1 MFTGLVQS
9 LAQVRAVTPDG
20 VGGARLSVVTPSV
33 AASAVLGESIA
44 VNGVC
49 LTVVASDGEAV
60 DFECGPE
67 TLLRTNLG
75 RLGVGSHAN
84 LERALRMGDPL
95 GGHFVSGH
103 VDCVGTIAAVE
114 PNGEWVTITFAVPKE
129 FDELLVHKGSVAIDG
144 ISLTLVT
151 VAPGAISVM
160 LIPHTLAHTT
170 LGSKAVGDEVNVEFD
185 LLAKHV
191 QKLLTHLTIT
201 L

>member
-9 LAQVRAVTPDG
+9 LAQIRTVTPDG
-20 VGGARLSVVTPSV
+20 VGGARLSVVAPAV
-33 AASAVLGESIA
+33 AVSAVLGESIA

-103 VDCVGTIAAVE
+103 VDCVGAITAVE
-114 PNGEWVTITFAVPKE
+114 PNGEWVTISFAVPKA
-129 FDELLVHKGSVAIDG
+129 FDELLVLKGSVAIDG

-151 VAPGAISVM
+151 VVPGAISVM

-170 LGSKAVGDEVNVEFD
+170 LGLKTVGDEVNLEFD

>member
-1 MFTGLVQS
+1 MFTGLVQT
-9 LAQVRAVTPDG
+9 LAQIRAVTPDG
-20 VGGARLSVVTPSV
+20 NGGAKLSAVAPAV

-49 LTVVASDGEAV
+49 LTVIAV
-60 DFECGPE
+60 DGDSVGFECGPE

-75 RLGVGSHAN
+75 RLAVGSHAN

-95 GGHFVSGH
+95 GGHFVTGH

-114 PNGEWVTITFAVPKE
+114 PNGEWVTIHFAVPKE
-129 FDELLVHKGSVAIDG
+129 FDDLLVIKGSVAIDG
-144 ISLTLVT
+144 VSLTLVT
-151 VAPGAISVM
+151 VVPGAISVM

-170 LGSKAVGDEVNVEFD
+170 LGSKTVGDEVNVEFD

>member
-9 LAQVRAVTPDG
+9 LAQVRSVSPDG
-20 VGGARLSVVTPSV
+20 VGGVRLSVVAPAV

-49 LTVVASDGEAV
+49 LTVVSSDADAV

-84 LERALRMGDPL
+84 LERALRVSDPL
-95 GGHFVSGH
+95 GGHFVTGH

-114 PNGEWVTITFAVPKE
+114 PNGEWVTISFAVPKE
-129 FDELLVHKGSVAIDG
+129 FDDLLVIKGSVAIDG

-151 VAPGAISVM
+151 VEPGRLSVM

-170 LGSKAVGDEVNVEFD
+170 LGSKTVGDEVNVEFD

-191 QKLLTHLTIT
+191 KKLFTHLTIT

>member
-9 LAQVRAVTPDG
+9 LTHIRTVTPDG
-20 VGGARLSVVTPSV
+20 VGGARLSVVAPAV
-33 AASAVLGESIA
+33 AASAVFGESIA

-49 LTVVASDGEAV
+49 LTVVASDADAV

-75 RLGVGSHAN
+75 RLGVGSPVN

-103 VDCVGTIAAVE
+103 VDCVGTLEAVE
-114 PNGEWVTITFAVPKE
+114 PNGEWVTITFAVPKA
-129 FDELLVHKGSVAIDG
+129 FDELLVLKGSVAIDG

-151 VAPGAISVM
+151 VVPGTISVM

-170 LGSKAVGDEVNVEFD
+170 LGLKTVGDEVNVEFD

-191 QKLLTHLTIT
+191 KKLFSHLTIT

>member
-9 LAQVRAVTPDG
+9 LAHIRTVTPDG
-20 VGGARLSVVTPSV
+20 VGGTRLSVVAPAV

-49 LTVVASDGEAV
+49 LTAVAASADAV

-75 RLGVGSHAN
+75 RLGVGSPVN

-103 VDCVGTIAAVE
+103 VDCVGTVAAVE
-114 PNGEWVTITFAVPKE
+114 PNGEWVTITFAVPTA

-144 ISLTLVT
+144 VSLTLVT
-151 VAPGAISVM
+151 VVPGAISVM

-170 LGSKAVGDEVNVEFD
+170 LGSKTVGDEVNVEFD